1 MSIKSLKTVNYV
13 VIAKYLH
20 KNDDRK
26 VQCVYHL
33 NRAIASKI
41 FLDLGGG
48 LFNPGGSFLKSFF
61 HSPPPPVC
69 LKKFKAPYQ
78 RQRKNVLPIILCCQK
93 EMDGDCVLRF
103 PDISTS
109 LFSHA
114 GVSVNCAENKKGI
127 RA

>member
-48 LFNPGGSFLKSFF
+48 LFNPGGSFLK
-61 HSPPPPVC
+61 
-69 LKKFKAPYQ
+69 
-78 RQRKNVLPIILCCQK
+78 
-93 EMDGDCVLRF
+93 LRF

-114 GVSVNCAENKKGI
+114 GVSVTSAENKRGI
-127 RA
+127 

>member
-48 LFNPGGSFLKSFF
+48 LFNPGGSFLKSQFF
-61 HSPPPPVC
+61 FIVSVRYVYLVISETKEKRFTDYP
-69 LKKFKAPYQ
+69 
-78 RQRKNVLPIILCCQK
+78 VLP
-93 EMDGDCVLRF
+93 ERDGW
-103 PDISTS
+103 
-109 LFSHA
+109 
-114 GVSVNCAENKKGI
+114 
-127 RA
+127 

>member
-1 MSIKSLKTVNYV
+1 MNYV

-48 LFNPGGSFLKSFF
+48 LFNPGGSFLKSQFF
-61 HSPPPPVC
+61 SKPPPP
-69 LKKFKAPYQ
+69 LDTFYLFISETKEKRFTDYP
-78 RQRKNVLPIILCCQK
+78 VLP
-93 EMDGDCVLRF
+93 ERDGW
-103 PDISTS
+103 
-109 LFSHA
+109 
-114 GVSVNCAENKKGI
+114 
-127 RA
+127 

>member
-48 LFNPGGSFLKSFF
+48 LFNP
-61 HSPPPPVC
+61 
-69 LKKFKAPYQ
+69 
-78 RQRKNVLPIILCCQK
+78 
-93 EMDGDCVLRF
+93 VLRF

-114 GVSVNCAENKKGI
+114 GVSVNSAENKRGI
-127 RA
+127 